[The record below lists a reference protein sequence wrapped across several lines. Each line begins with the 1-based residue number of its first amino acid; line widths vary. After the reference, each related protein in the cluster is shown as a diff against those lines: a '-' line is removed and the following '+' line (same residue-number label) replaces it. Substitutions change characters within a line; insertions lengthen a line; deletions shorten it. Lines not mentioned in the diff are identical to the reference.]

1 MNRMFNVSI
10 RRSINII
17 RNNNINQTSLVLLR
31 CLATQGGRLSGV
43 VKWYN
48 PVKGFGF
55 ITYKDGE
62 QDTDIF
68 VHQTVIKA
76 NGFRSLSDGESVEF
90 DVAHENG
97 KKFASNVT
105 GIKFLILYYCIIYIN
120 INIIWSFLGPGGA
133 EVIGTKRQRRD
144 E

>member
-1 MNRMFNVSI
+1 MFNVSI
-10 RRSINII
+10 RRSVNII
-17 RNNNINQTSLVLLR
+17 RNNNIKQTSLVLLR
-31 CLATQGGRLSGV
+31 CLSTQGSRLNGV

-55 ITYKDGE
+55 ISYKDGE
-62 QDTDIF
+62 QDADIF

-90 DVAHENG
+90 NVVEENG

-105 GIKFLILYYCIIYIN
+105 GII
-120 INIIWSFLGPGGA
+120 
-133 EVIGTKRQRRD
+133 
-144 E
+144 